1 MTFLMRARRILF
13 YSVFLVAFIY
23 SCWVI
28 LFKYAPDFTK
38 PDIIYAGPI
47 AGMLALFLAALKTH
61 DVMLN
66 KFEDENIKNYSDL
79 LLKNIL
85 CFLTKECAIISVIS
99 IGAFF
104 CLYKFIGLYEAISF
118 IIGTFASIFAAFR
131 EVLFVQK
138 QAQKCKNK
146 LKIH

>member
-79 LLKNIL
+79 LLKNVL
-85 CFLTKECAIISVIS
+85 CLERLRFHPATTMPIIKKPCRS
-99 IGAFF
+99 
-104 CLYKFIGLYEAISF
+104 EA
-118 IIGTFASIFAAFR
+118 
-131 EVLFVQK
+131 
-138 QAQKCKNK
+138 
-146 LKIH
+146 